1 MRRLERR
8 VLRLNDDIAK
18 LRQRRDLVA
27 EELRFHEH
35 LDDDARRDAAVSD
48 HPLDRADARDTA
60 ADVARFRRSLADMER
75 RADKLEAKRDAL
87 LQKLR

>member
-1 MRRLERR
+1 MGRLERR
-8 VLRLNDDIAK
+8 LLRLTDDITK
-18 LRQRRDLVA
+18 LRRRRDLVA

-60 ADVARFRRSLADMER
+60 ADVARFRRSLADLEHR
-75 RADKLEAKRDAL
+75 VGKLESKRDAL
-87 LQKLR
+87 LQKLD

>member
-1 MRRLERR
+1 MGRVERRL
-8 VLRLNDDIAK
+8 LRLNDDIAK
-18 LRQRRDLVA
+18 LRHQGELVA

-60 ADVARFRRSLADMER
+60 ADVARFRRSLGDLER
-75 RADKLEAKRDAL
+75 RLGKLKSKRDAL
-87 LQKLR
+87 LHKLG